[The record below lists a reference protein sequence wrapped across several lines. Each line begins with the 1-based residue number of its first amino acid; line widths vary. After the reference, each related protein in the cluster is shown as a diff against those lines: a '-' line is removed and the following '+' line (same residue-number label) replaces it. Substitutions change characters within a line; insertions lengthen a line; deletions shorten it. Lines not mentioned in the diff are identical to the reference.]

1 MVRTAH
7 HRSGNAWQPV
17 RAAHVRQDGAWKRVV
32 AGYKREGGQWRAYYE
47 DIPIRAQMHNT
58 GSESDP
64 WAGWRFGIN
73 ETPNPP
79 TEPDSMILTEGRGRL
94 MGVVTELSSGDM
106 QVAVVTGGVY
116 PTYEWTQGELL
127 QLSYERHNGAPA
139 DLLSNAVSDFQR
151 IPIPGNVVWQW
162 TLQTTTSTRPNWN
175 IGSTYWHGVHF
186 ARP

>member
-64 WAGWRFGIN
+64 WAGWRYGIN

-79 TEPDSMILTEGRGRL
+79 TQPDSMILTEGRGRL
-94 MGVVTELSSGDM
+94 MGVVYHLASHEM
-106 QVAVVTGGVY
+106 QVAVITGTPY
-116 PTYEWTQGELL
+116 PSHDWEVGDLL
-127 QLSYERHNGAPA
+127 QVSYQREGGTTA
-139 DLLSNAVSDFQR
+139 DLLASSVTDFQR
-151 IPIPGNVVWQW
+151 IPILSNIVWQW
-162 TLQTTTSTRPNWN
+162 TLQTTSSTRPNWR

-186 ARP
+186 ERP